1 MSRSTAAPMSRLPTR
16 AVCAASASTAG
27 TRAPHH
33 RLPGRALGGGFTLV
47 EVLVALAIVAV
58 ALAAGVRAAG
68 SMTQSAERLSDV
80 TAAHWCADNQLT
92 QLRLAQ
98 QYPNVGD
105 SAFSCTQLGRSYTGQ
120 LQATT
125 TPNPNFRLVSAAV
138 LNAEG
143 QVLVRLS
150 TVMGRF

>member
-1 MSRSTAAPMSRLPTR
+1 MTWRTPTR
-16 AVCAASASTAG
+16 
-27 TRAPHH
+27 RRQHAP
-33 RLPGRALGGGFTLV
+33 RGAGFTLV
-47 EVLVALAIVAV
+47 EVLVALAIVAI

-68 SMTQSAERLSDV
+68 SMTQSAERLTDV

-105 SAFSCTQLGRSYTGQ
+105 SAFSCEQLGRTYTGQ